1 MIRRISGEIVEIFEE
16 SIAVRTGAGLC
27 YETLVGTYALP
38 ELQAL
43 MDAREPVELHTHHYL
58 EGNAASG
65 QSLIP
70 RLVGFLTP
78 AERDFFLRFIK
89 VPGIST
95 RSGIRAMGLPPGR
108 IAAAIVAR
116 DMGTLTRLQGIGKKK
131 AEQIVSHLAEE
142 LADVLAE
149 SGLLA
154 GAQEDTRPPAA
165 PASRASEV
173 MAILVGQLGLR
184 TPEAEELIDRAV
196 SAKGADAQ
204 VPVILEEVFR
214 LRR

>member
-1 MIRRISGEIVEIFEE
+1 MIRRLSGEIVEIFDE

-27 YETLVGTYALP
+27 YEALVGTYALP

-58 EGNAASG
+58 EGNAAAG

-95 RSGIRAMGLPPGR
+95 RSGIRAMGLPPER

-116 DMGTLTRLQGIGKKK
+116 DMGTLTRLQGSGKKK
-131 AEQIVSHLAEE
+131 AEQIISHLADE
-142 LADVLAE
+142 LAE
-149 SGLLA
+149 TGLLA
-154 GAQEDTRPPAA
+154 GTQEDARPQAV
-165 PASRASEV
+165 PASQASEV

-184 TPEAEELIDRAV
+184 TPDAEELIERAL

-214 LRR
+214 NRR

>member
-1 MIRRISGEIVEIFEE
+1 MIRRISGEIVEIFDE
-16 SIAVRTGAGLC
+16 SIAVRTGAGIC
-27 YETLVGTYALP
+27 YEALVGTYALP

-95 RSGIRAMGLPPGR
+95 RSGIRAMGLPPER
-108 IAAAIVAR
+108 IAAAIVAS

-131 AEQIVSHLAEE
+131 AEQIISHLADE
-142 LADVLAE
+142 LAE
-149 SGLLA
+149 TGLLA
-154 GAQEDTRPPAA
+154 GVQEDARPQAV
-165 PASRASEV
+165 PASQASEV

-184 TPEAEELIDRAV
+184 TPEAEELIERAV

>member
-1 MIRRISGEIVEIFEE
+1 MIRRLSGEIVEIFDE

-27 YETLVGTYALP
+27 YEALVGTYALP

-95 RSGIRAMGLPPGR
+95 RSGIRAMGLPPER

-131 AEQIVSHLAEE
+131 AEQIISHLADE
-142 LADVLAE
+142 LADT
-149 SGLLA
+149 GLLA
-154 GAQEDTRPPAA
+154 GAQEDARPQAV
-165 PASRASEV
+165 PASQASEV

-184 TPEAEELIDRAV
+184 TPDAEELIERAL

-214 LRR
+214 IRR

>member
-1 MIRRISGEIVEIFEE
+1 MIRRISGEIVEIFDE
-16 SIAVRTGAGLC
+16 SIAVRTGAGIC
-27 YETLVGTYALP
+27 YEALVGTYALP
-38 ELQAL
+38 ELQAF

-95 RSGIRAMGLPPGR
+95 RSGIRAMGLPPER
-108 IAAAIVAR
+108 IAAAIVAS

-131 AEQIVSHLAEE
+131 AEQIISHLADE
-142 LADVLAE
+142 LAE
-149 SGLLA
+149 TGLLA
-154 GAQEDTRPPAA
+154 GVQEDARPQAV
-165 PASRASEV
+165 PASQASEV

-184 TPEAEELIDRAV
+184 TPEAEELIERAV

>member
-1 MIRRISGEIVEIFEE
+1 MIRRLSGEIVEIFDE

-27 YETLVGTYALP
+27 YEALVGTYALP

-95 RSGIRAMGLPPGR
+95 RSGIRAMGLPPER
-108 IAAAIVAR
+108 IAAAIVAC

-131 AEQIVSHLAEE
+131 AEQIISHLADE
-142 LADVLAE
+142 LAE
-149 SGLLA
+149 TGLLA
-154 GAQEDTRPPAA
+154 GAQEDARPQAV
-165 PASRASEV
+165 PASQASEV

-184 TPEAEELIDRAV
+184 TPDAEELIERAL

-214 LRR
+214 IRR

>member
-1 MIRRISGEIVEIFEE
+1 MIRRLSGEIVEIFDE

-27 YETLVGTYALP
+27 YEALVGTYALP

-95 RSGIRAMGLPPGR
+95 RSGIRAMGLPPER
-108 IAAAIVAR
+108 IAAAVVAR

-131 AEQIVSHLAEE
+131 AEQIISHLADE
-142 LADVLAE
+142 LAE
-149 SGLLA
+149 TGLLA
-154 GAQEDTRPPAA
+154 GAQEDARPQAV
-165 PASRASEV
+165 PASQASEV

-184 TPEAEELIDRAV
+184 TPDAEELIERAL

-214 LRR
+214 IRR

>member
-1 MIRRISGEIVEIFEE
+1 MIRRLSGEIVEIFDE

-27 YETLVGTYALP
+27 YEALVGTYALP

-78 AERDFFLRFIK
+78 AERDFFLRFSK

-95 RSGIRAMGLPPGR
+95 RSGIRAMGLPPER

-131 AEQIVSHLAEE
+131 AEQIISHLADE
-142 LADVLAE
+142 LAE
-149 SGLLA
+149 TGLLA
-154 GAQEDTRPPAA
+154 GAQEDARPQAV
-165 PASRASEV
+165 PASQASEV

-184 TPEAEELIDRAV
+184 TPDAEELIERAL

-214 LRR
+214 IRR

>member
-1 MIRRISGEIVEIFEE
+1 MIRRLSGEIVEIFDE

-27 YETLVGTYALP
+27 YEALVGTYALP

-43 MDAREPVELHTHHYL
+43 MDAREPVELHTHPYL
-58 EGNAASG
+58 EGNAASAH
-65 QSLIP
+65 SLIP

-78 AERDFFLRFIK
+78 AARDFFLRFIK

-95 RSGIRAMGLPPGR
+95 RSGIRAMGLPPER

-116 DMGTLTRLQGIGKKK
+116 DMGTLTRLQGSGKKK
-131 AEQIVSHLAEE
+131 AEQIISHLADE
-142 LADVLAE
+142 LAE
-149 SGLLA
+149 TGLLA
-154 GAQEDTRPPAA
+154 GTQEDARPQAV
-165 PASRASEV
+165 PASQASEV

-184 TPEAEELIDRAV
+184 TPDAEELIERAL

-214 LRR
+214 IRR

>member
-1 MIRRISGEIVEIFEE
+1 MIRRISGEIVEIFDE
-16 SIAVRTGAGLC
+16 SIAVRTGAGIC
-27 YETLVGTYALP
+27 YEALVGTYALP

-131 AEQIVSHLAEE
+131 AEQIISHLADE
-142 LADVLAE
+142 LAE
-149 SGLLA
+149 TGLLA
-154 GAQEDTRPPAA
+154 GVQEDARPQAV
-165 PASRASEV
+165 PASQASEV

-184 TPEAEELIDRAV
+184 TPEAEELIERAV